1 MKSGEINSLFK
12 NFSKVIKNPKSD
24 LKYKNKFTLLISV
37 VLSAQCTDVNVNN
50 VTKNIYPKYNK
61 PEHFVKLGRK
71 KIEKLI
77 KSIGLFRNKGKS
89 VYLLSKQLIEKH
101 NGKVPKN
108 FDDLYALPGVG
119 KKTASVVLNEGFG
132 LPTIAVDTHVF
143 RVSNR
148 TGLAYGKNPD
158 KVQENLYKA
167 AKQLIIKAK
176 KFEKKDKLE
185 KALKLYS
192 KAYDKLLKAYD
203 KDKKNPDILNYLGFT
218 LRKAGNFE
226 EAEKF
231 YLEGLEIKPDHEGIN
246 EYLGELYVKTNR
258 VELAKERLE
267 VLKGC
272 KCEEFEEL
280 KELID
285 KN

>member
-12 NFSKVIKNPKSD
+12 NLSKVIKNPKSD
-24 LKYKNKFTLLISV
+24 LKYKSKFTLLVSV

-77 KSIGLFRNKGKS
+77 KSIGLFRNKAKS

-108 FDDLYALPGVG
+108 FDDLYALSGVG

-158 KVQENLYKA
+158 EVQQTLYKVVPKKYLKKA
-167 AKQLIIKAK
+167 GLIILLHGRYTCKAK
-176 KFEKKDKLE
+176 KPLCKICVIRKYCKF
-185 KALKLYS
+185 
-192 KAYDKLLKAYD
+192 
-203 KDKKNPDILNYLGFT
+203 KN
-218 LRKAGNFE
+218 
-226 EAEKF
+226 
-231 YLEGLEIKPDHEGIN
+231 
-246 EYLGELYVKTNR
+246 
-258 VELAKERLE
+258 
-267 VLKGC
+267 
-272 KCEEFEEL
+272 
-280 KELID
+280 KEL
-285 KN
+285 N

>member
-12 NFSKVIKNPKSD
+12 NLGRVIKNPKSD

-77 KSIGLFRNKGKS
+77 KSIGLFRNKAKS
-89 VYLLSKQLIEKH
+89 VYLLSKQLIEKY

-148 TGLAYGKNPD
+148 TGLARGKNPD
-158 KVQENLYKA
+158 EVQQNLYKVVP
-167 AKQLIIKAK
+167 K
-176 KFEKKDKLE
+176 KY
-185 KALKLYS
+185 LK
-192 KAYDKLLKAYD
+192 
-203 KDKKNPDILNYLGFT
+203 
-218 LRKAGNFE
+218 KAGHTILLHGRYTCK
-226 EAEKF
+226 ARKPLCKICVIRKYCKF
-231 YLEGLEIKPDHEGIN
+231 KN
-246 EYLGELYVKTNR
+246 
-258 VELAKERLE
+258 
-267 VLKGC
+267 
-272 KCEEFEEL
+272 
-280 KELID
+280 KEL
-285 KN
+285 N

>member
-12 NFSKVIKNPKSD
+12 NLGRVIKNPKSD

-77 KSIGLFRNKGKS
+77 KSIGLFRNKAKS

-119 KKTASVVLNEGFG
+119 RKTASVVLNEGFG

-148 TGLAYGKNPD
+148 IGLAHGKNPD
-158 KVQENLYKA
+158 EVQQNLYKVVP
-167 AKQLIIKAK
+167 KKYLKKAGHTLLLHGK
-176 KFEKKDKLE
+176 YACKARNPLCGKCIVYKICNFKDKL
-185 KALKLYS
+185 K
-192 KAYDKLLKAYD
+192 
-203 KDKKNPDILNYLGFT
+203 
-218 LRKAGNFE
+218 
-226 EAEKF
+226 
-231 YLEGLEIKPDHEGIN
+231 
-246 EYLGELYVKTNR
+246 YV
-258 VELAKERLE
+258 
-267 VLKGC
+267 
-272 KCEEFEEL
+272 
-280 KELID
+280 
-285 KN
+285 